1 MTAIIASALLATSAA
16 TGNPWLA
23 EWNTPYGMPPFKELK
38 VSGYVDALKT
48 AVDLKQKRIQAI
60 VENKEKPTFQNTVA
74 PYVFADRELTQA
86 SRVFGVLL
94 SLERNEEREKASI
107 EAIPV
112 FTADAAKTISNIKE
126 TVARGA
132 RVILITDP
140 GMDAKEFKYVIRIPE
155 MRPELMAVPSA
166 VLTQLFAYYAAKEKG
181 CDIDKPRNLA
191 KSVTVE

>member
-60 VENKEKPTFQNTVA
+60 VEKKEKPTFQNTGA
-74 PYVFADRELTQA
+74 PYVFADRELTRA
-86 SRVFGVLL
+86 SRVFGVLI
-94 SLERNEEREKASI
+94 SLERDEEREKASI

-112 FTADAAKTISNIKE
+112 FTADAAKTISNIALYERIDAVWRGDKSGLTE
-126 TVARGA
+126 EEKTVLK
-132 RVILITDP
+132 RVHDSFRRNGVSLDQSKRERLREINGKLS
-140 GMDAKEFKYVIRIPE
+140 
-155 MRPELMAVPSA
+155 ELSLKFSKN
-166 VLTQLFAYYAAKEKG
+166 VLA
-181 CDIDKPRNLA
+181 
-191 KSVTVE
+191 